1 MLDERD
7 LQAIRTLFN
16 EEIDRKLREQLQP
29 IHQDLKEMKT
39 DIQDLKENLG
49 EVRDATNYMV
59 EWIERVE
66 KKVDAAV

>member
-7 LQAIRTLFN
+7 LQAISELM
-16 EEIDRKLREQLQP
+16 DRKLQP
-29 IHQDLKEMKT
+29 INARLELEKVETSINEIRDSLE
-39 DIQDLKENLG
+39 

-66 KKVDAAV
+66 KKVDTAV